1 MTLDAKQLET
11 LAKIRVIAKV
21 LDVDPDWAA
30 GVAMVESAL
39 GKHQLSP
46 TGAKGVFQMTSIAM
60 RDLLTGME
68 KSDDDLADI
77 ACGIL
82 FLRLLLKRWKTIDE
96 ATAHFCDPQ
105 DRGFYIGRMNRY
117 MKELKE
123 VMA

>member
-1 MTLDAKQLET
+1 MNLDARQLET

-30 GVAMVESAL
+30 AVAMTESAL
-39 GKHQLSP
+39 GNHQLSP

-68 KSDDDLADI
+68 RLDDDLADI

-82 FLRLLLKRWKTIDE
+82 FLRLLLKRWKTEEE
-96 ATAHFCDPQ
+96 ATAHFCDPK
-105 DRGFYIGRMNRY
+105 DRGFYLDRVRKY
-117 MKELKE
+117 KVELSRI
-123 VMA
+123 A